1 MRVWDGLD
9 QPVASEGLLVGV
21 SGFQALLAVGDLAG
35 NTGLHRLLGR
45 VLVAELAE
53 DLLAGRHAVAVKSP
67 LPAGLAGGVGPA
79 HRGFLKPVDD
89 VLQGDVA
96 LEPL

>member
-1 MRVWDGLD
+1 MAGER
-9 QPVASEGLLVGV
+9 LLVGV
-21 SGFQALLAVGDLAG
+21 RGFQALLAVGDLAG
-35 NTGLHRLLGR
+35 HARLHCLLGR

-53 DLLAGRHAVAVKSP
+53 DLLAGGHAVAVECP
-67 LPAGLAGGVGPA
+67 LPTGLAGGVGPA
-79 HRGFLKPVDD
+79 HRGFLKAVDD